1 MASRHRPRDRYFLA
15 CYPRTRQAGLPRACL
30 WCLMASAAQ
39 TAANRLNSQKSTG
52 PRTEAGKSVSR
63 MNALQTGIHA
73 ESHCIRGEDP
83 AALAQLAAE
92 YHAEFRPVT
101 PLQRDLVDTLVDNQ
115 WKIRRL
121 RALET
126 ELWRPQVKFNSAAYE
141 DLELRLDRL
150 QRRLHSYERS
160 SARALQQLRA
170 LQAVETEPLSDE
182 IGFVPSIPVGLAS
195 RPARD
200 LQVPP
205 APASQPPPGPALS
218 PCLL

>member
-1 MASRHRPRDRYFLA
+1 
-15 CYPRTRQAGLPRACL
+15 
-30 WCLMASAAQ
+30 
-39 TAANRLNSQKSTG
+39 
-52 PRTEAGKSVSR
+52 

-101 PLQRDLVDTLVDNQ
+101 PLQRDLVDTLVHNQ

-126 ELWRPQVKFNSAAYE
+126 EIWRHQVEFNGAVYIDPKRTYHVHAQKYPLATTYE

-182 IGFVPSIPVGLAS
+182 IGFVPSIPVGQAS